1 MPSIQDTS
9 DFKKTS
15 LEIKRNLILN
25 PGQKKFIYH
34 LYNKQKF
41 NFIILQ

>member
-1 MPSIQDTS
+1 MSSIQDAS
-9 DFKKTS
+9 DLKKTS

-34 LYNKQKF
+34 LYNKY